1 MQRIFISVL
10 TGLFIFIIGS
20 TAIGQDMD
28 SVKIIT
34 TPVTAN
40 IYMIQGQGGNIA
52 AINGKDGLVL
62 IDDQYAPLSQK
73 IKAAL
78 RSINPR
84 PARFVI
90 NTHFHI
96 DHTGGNQNF
105 AGDGAIIVAHE
116 NSRRRMTINQFITA
130 FKIAQKASDPDALP
144 KITFTDSLRLYL
156 NNETLQVIHIKNAHT
171 DGDAIIFFKESN
183 VLHAGDVFVR
193 YGLPL
198 IDQEHGGGIDGMING
213 VKLMVSMVNENTL
226 IIPGHGAL
234 AKKKDL
240 QDYLKMLETIRSR
253 IAKLMHDRK
262 TLKEII
268 AAKPVD
274 DFPAAFLR
282 EVFVE
287 TVYNSLKK

>member
-1 MQRIFISVL
+1 MQRISFSVL
-10 TGLFIFIIGS
+10 AGLLGILISSI
-20 TAIGQDMD
+20 AIGQNMD

-34 TPVTAN
+34 TPITAN
-40 IYMIQGQGGNIA
+40 IYFIQGQGGNIA

-73 IKAAL
+73 IKTAL
-78 RSINPR
+78 QAINPK

-96 DHTGGNQNF
+96 DHTGGNNNF
-105 AGDGAIIVAHE
+105 SGEGAIIVAQE
-116 NSRRRMTINQFITA
+116 NSRKRMTIDQFITA
-130 FKIAQKASDPDALP
+130 FKIAQKASDPEALP

-156 NNETLQVIHIKNAHT
+156 NNETFQVTHIKNAHT

-183 VLHAGDVFVR
+183 VLHAGDVYVR

-198 IDQEHGGGIDGMING
+198 IDQEHGGSIDGMING
-213 VKLMVSMVNENTL
+213 VKQMLAMTNENTV
-226 IIPGHGAL
+226 IIPGHGGL

-240 QDYLKMLETIRSR
+240 QDYLQMLQTIRSR
-253 IAKLMHDRK
+253 MVKLMKEGK

-268 AAKPVD
+268 SSKPVD
-274 DFPAAFLR
+274 DYPAAFLR
-282 EVFVE
+282 EVFIE

>member
-1 MQRIFISVL
+1 MQTKAILILTSLFTILISSSVM
-10 TGLFIFIIGS
+10 
-20 TAIGQDMD
+20 GQNMD

-34 TPVTAN
+34 TPITTN
-40 IYMIQGQGGNIA
+40 IYFIQGQGGNIA
-52 AINGKDGLVL
+52 AITGKDGLVL

-73 IKAAL
+73 IKNAL
-78 RSINPR
+78 QAINPQ
-84 PARFVI
+84 PVRFVI
-90 NTHFHI
+90 NTHFHM

-105 AGDGAIIVAHE
+105 AGDGAIIVAQE
-116 NSRRRMTINQFITA
+116 KSRQRMTIDQFITA
-130 FKIAQKASDPDALP
+130 FKLAQKASDPQALP

-156 NNETLQVIHIKNAHT
+156 NNETFQVIHIKNAHT
-171 DGDAIIFFKESN
+171 DGDAIIFFREAN

-198 IDQEHGGGIDGMING
+198 IDQEHGGNIDGMING
-213 VKLMVSMVNENTL
+213 VKQMLTIVNENTV
-226 IIPGHGAL
+226 IIPGHGGL

-240 QDYLKMLETIRSR
+240 QDYLVMLQTIRSR
-253 IAKLMHDRK
+253 IAKLMK
-262 TLKEII
+262 EGKILKEII

-274 DFPAAFLR
+274 DYPAAFLR

>member
-1 MQRIFISVL
+1 MQRISISFL
-10 TGLFIFIIGS
+10 TGLFVLIS
-20 TAIGQDMD
+20 SSAVIGQDMD

-62 IDDQYAPLSQK
+62 IDDQFAPLSQK
-73 IKAAL
+73 IKTAL
-78 RSINPR
+78 RAINPQ

-90 NTHFHI
+90 NTHFHF

-105 AGDGAIIVAHE
+105 AGDGAIIVAQE
-116 NSRRRMTINQFITA
+116 NSRRRMTIDQFITA

-156 NNETLQVIHIKNAHT
+156 NNETFQVIHIKNAHT

-213 VKLMVSMVNENTL
+213 VKRMLLLVNENTV
-226 IIPGHGAL
+226 IIPGHGGL

-240 QDYLKMLETIRSR
+240 QDYLTMLQTIRSR
-253 IAKLMHDRK
+253 IAKLMKEGK

-268 AAKPVD
+268 ATKPVD

>member
-1 MQRIFISVL
+1 MQRISISLL
-10 TGLFIFIIGS
+10 TGLFSFIIGS

-34 TPVTAN
+34 TPVTSN

-62 IDDQYAPLSQK
+62 IDDQFAPLSQK

-78 RSINPR
+78 HSINAQ

-90 NTHFHI
+90 NTHFHF

-105 AGDGAIIVAHE
+105 AGDGAIIVAQE
-116 NSRRRMTINQFITA
+116 NSRRRMTIDQFITA

-156 NNETLQVIHIKNAHT
+156 NNETFQVIHIKNAHT

-198 IDQEHGGGIDGMING
+198 IDQEHGGGINGMING
-213 VKLMVSMVNENTL
+213 VKQMLLMVNENTL
-226 IIPGHGAL
+226 IIPGHGGL

-253 IAKLMHDRK
+253 IVKLMKEGK

>member
-1 MQRIFISVL
+1 MKRISISVL
-10 TGLFIFIIGS
+10 TGLFTFIIGS
-20 TAIGQDMD
+20 NAIGQNMD

-40 IYMIQGQGGNIA
+40 IFMIEGQGGNIA

-62 IDDQYAPLSQK
+62 IDDQFAPLSQK
-73 IKAAL
+73 IKTAL
-78 RSINPR
+78 RAINPQ

-90 NTHFHI
+90 NTHFHF

-105 AGDGAIIVAHE
+105 AGDGAIIVAQE
-116 NSRRRMTINQFITA
+116 NSRRRMTIDQFITA

-156 NNETLQVIHIKNAHT
+156 NNETFQVIHIKNAHT
-171 DGDAIIFFKESN
+171 DGDAVIFFKESN

-198 IDQEHGGGIDGMING
+198 IDQEHGGGINGMING
-213 VKLMVSMVNENTL
+213 VKKMLSMVNENTV
-226 IIPGHGAL
+226 IIPGHGGI

-253 IAKLMHDRK
+253 IAKLMKEGK

-282 EVFVE
+282 EVFIE

>member
-1 MQRIFISVL
+1 MQRISYLLL
-10 TGLFIFIIGS
+10 TGLLSFVIS
-20 TAIGQDMD
+20 SSVIGQNMD
-28 SVKIIT
+28 LVKIKT
-34 TPVTAN
+34 TPITAN
-40 IYMIQGQGGNIA
+40 IFMLEGQGGNMA

-62 IDDQYAPLSQK
+62 IDDEYTPLSEK
-73 IKAAL
+73 IKTAL
-78 RSINPR
+78 HAINSKPV
-84 PARFVI
+84 RFLI

-96 DHTGGNQNF
+96 DHTGGNKNF
-105 AGDGAIIVAHE
+105 AGDGAIIVAQE
-116 NSRRRMTINQFITA
+116 NSRQRMTIDQFITA

-198 IDQEHGGGIDGMING
+198 IDQEHGGSIDGMING
-213 VKLMVSMVNENTL
+213 VKKILLLVNENTV
-226 IIPGHGAL
+226 IIPGHGGL

-240 QDYLKMLETIRSR
+240 QDYLQMLETIRSR
-253 IAKLMHDRK
+253 IVKLMSGGK
-262 TLKEII
+262 TLKEVI

>member
-1 MQRIFISVL
+1 MQRKATLILS
-10 TGLFIFIIGS
+10 GLFTLLIS
-20 TAIGQDMD
+20 SSVMGQNMD

-34 TPVTAN
+34 TPITTN
-40 IYMIQGQGGNIA
+40 IYFIQGQGGNIA
-52 AINGKDGLVL
+52 AITGKDGLVL

-73 IKAAL
+73 IKTAL
-78 RSINPR
+78 QAINPQ

-90 NTHFHI
+90 NTHFHM

-105 AGDGAIIVAHE
+105 AGDGAIIVAQE
-116 NSRRRMTINQFITA
+116 KSRQRMTIDQFITA
-130 FKIAQKASDPDALP
+130 FKLAQKASDPQALP

-156 NNETLQVIHIKNAHT
+156 NNETFQVIHIKNAHT
-171 DGDAIIFFKESN
+171 DGDAIIFFRESN

-198 IDQEHGGGIDGMING
+198 IDQEHGGSIDGMING
-213 VKLMVSMVNENTL
+213 VKQMLTIANENTV
-226 IIPGHGAL
+226 IIPGHGGL

-240 QDYLKMLETIRSR
+240 QDYLVMLQTIRSR
-253 IAKLMHDRK
+253 IAKLMKEGK
-262 TLKEII
+262 TLKEIN
-268 AAKPVD
+268 ASKPVD
-274 DFPAAFLR
+274 DYPAAFLR

>member
-1 MQRIFISVL
+1 MQTKAILILTSLFTILISSSVM
-10 TGLFIFIIGS
+10 
-20 TAIGQDMD
+20 GQNMD

-34 TPVTAN
+34 TPITTN
-40 IYMIQGQGGNIA
+40 IYFIQGQGGNIA
-52 AINGKDGLVL
+52 AITGKDGLVL

-73 IKAAL
+73 IKNAL
-78 RSINPR
+78 QAINPQ
-84 PARFVI
+84 PVRFVI
-90 NTHFHI
+90 NTHFHM

-105 AGDGAIIVAHE
+105 AGDGAIIVAQE
-116 NSRRRMTINQFITA
+116 KSRQRMTIDQFITA
-130 FKIAQKASDPDALP
+130 FKLAQKASDPQALP

-156 NNETLQVIHIKNAHT
+156 NNETFQVIHVKNAHT
-171 DGDAIIFFKESN
+171 DGDAIIFFREAN

-198 IDQEHGGGIDGMING
+198 IDQEHGGNIDGMING
-213 VKLMVSMVNENTL
+213 VKQMLTIVNENTV
-226 IIPGHGAL
+226 IIPGHGGL

-240 QDYLKMLETIRSR
+240 QDYLVMLQTIRSR
-253 IAKLMHDRK
+253 IAKLMK
-262 TLKEII
+262 EGKILKEII

-274 DFPAAFLR
+274 DYPAAFLR